1 MPVVHRFTDA
11 VRQIDD
17 LTQFDDICTDALLIN
32 GFECGRGKGYS
43 KKESHQKASRNA
55 LHRIKNDRRLRD
67 ELTKPSTDNSQQ

>member
-1 MPVVHRFTDA
+1 MN
-11 VRQIDD
+11 
-17 LTQFDDICTDALLIN
+17 LL
-32 GFECGRGKGYS
+32 FESIMRIIIPYIIFVILEKRYS